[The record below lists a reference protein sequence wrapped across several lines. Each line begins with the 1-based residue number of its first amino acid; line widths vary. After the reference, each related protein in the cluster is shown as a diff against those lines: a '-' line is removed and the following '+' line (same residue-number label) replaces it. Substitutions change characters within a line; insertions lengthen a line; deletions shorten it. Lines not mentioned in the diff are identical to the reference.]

1 MADLGRGIIAGLVAT
16 LVMTIL
22 MVFRLAAGIMPWFNP
37 IEVMSLAA
45 QTAMNVVAVDVLG
58 WFIHFVVG
66 VLLWGGL
73 FGLLAGFLPGGG
85 YLARGL
91 IFGVLA
97 WLLVMVVLFPLAGSG
112 LFGMG
117 FGALIPFGTLLSHLI
132 YGAVLGA
139 SFGWLKRL

>member
-45 QTAMNVVAVDVLG
+45 QTAMNVVAVDILG

-66 VLLWGGL
+66 ILLWGGL
-73 FGLLAGFLPGGG
+73 FGLLARHLPGGS
-85 YLARGL
+85 YMVRGL

-97 WLLVMVVLFPLAGSG
+97 WLLVMLTLFPMAGSG
-112 LFGMG
+112 LFGTG
-117 FGALIPFGTLLSHLI
+117 FGAIVPAGTLVSHLI
-132 YGAVLGA
+132 YGLVLGV